1 MLKLNYIA
9 KIIILFFILF
19 STSAIIVNA
28 TNEGEILSDISATHI
43 SDSFDVNVNDPD
55 VIAITESYKKLL
67 ENDPYEKELVDA
79 HLGENFSISPHYK
92 VYVCDEFWEMN
103 RYDRFYFPNSKDIV
117 KSTLL
122 NSTKIFYYLGFIS
135 ETGTSYPFG
144 FGLAY
149 RHPATQKCYFL
160 NGLYQNLYNFF
171 STANADIFSSV
182 NATKNISDLEISETY
197 FITDSHQRGIAYLVT
212 NHGDY
217 VYFSSFGTTGKLSY
231 LFPVNEFFDVMD
243 DIQSNRNYY
252 SESTDFNDFS
262 FFETQIISELAEF
275 VVGGEEAIK
284 TSYPDYK
291 FLEEKTTAKTTEQPT
306 QVQDSDYLPSAPT
319 DKSDQDDLDVYK
331 ILFIAESAIVSCCLL
346 CFVIYKLVKIKKK
359 E

>member
-28 TNEGEILSDISATHI
+28 TNEGEILSGISATHI

-67 ENDPYEKELVDA
+67 ENDPYEKELVDT
-79 HLGENFSISPHYK
+79 HLGENFSITPHYK
-92 VYVCDEFWEMN
+92 VYVCDDFWNMHEYE
-103 RYDRFYFPNSKDIV
+103 YDGHYVHSDNDII

-122 NSTKIFYYLGFIS
+122 SSSKIFYYLGFVS

-149 RHPATQKCYFL
+149 RHPATQKCYFV

-171 STANADIFSSV
+171 STANVDIFSSV
-182 NATKNISDLEISETY
+182 TATKNISDLEISETY
-197 FITDSHQRGIAYLVT
+197 FLTDSYQRGIAYLVT

-217 VYFSSFGTTGKLSY
+217 VYFSFFGTTGKLSY
-231 LFPVNEFFDVMD
+231 LFPVNEFFDTID
-243 DIQSNRNYY
+243 DVRTNKKSNYNYH
-252 SESTDFNDFS
+252 SVDFNDFS
-262 FFETQIISELAEF
+262 FIKTQTISELAEF

-284 TSYPDYK
+284 NVIK
-291 FLEEKTTAKTTEQPT
+291 EK
-306 QVQDSDYLPSAPT
+306 VLLFGSN
-319 DKSDQDDLDVYK
+319 DK
-331 ILFIAESAIVSCCLL
+331 A
-346 CFVIYKLVKIKKK
+346 
-359 E
+359 